1 MVIDTMVFAYALL
14 GVPEF
19 RDDSLAVLEASIE
32 VLVPD
37 SFRAE
42 LVNVVWQWVQYN
54 DLPLDV
60 GIDVLRDADALVTH
74 VTSSALLWER
84 ALIFAVDAQH
94 PAYDTLFVALAEFA
108 DTTLVTYDTELQQ
121 AFPDRVISPT
131 EFLA

>member
-19 RDDSLAVLEASIE
+19 RDDSLAILEATSE

-37 SFRAE
+37 SFWAE
-42 LVNVVWQWVQYN
+42 LVNVVWQWVQYH
-54 DLPLDV
+54 DIPLEV

-74 VTSSALLWER
+74 ATSSALLWEG
-84 ALIFAVDAQH
+84 ALVLAVGARH

-108 DTTLVTYDTELQQ
+108 DTQVVTYDTELQYK
-121 AFPDRVISPT
+121 FPDRVISPT
-131 EFLA
+131 AFLA

>member
-74 VTSSALLWER
+74 A
-84 ALIFAVDAQH
+84 
-94 PAYDTLFVALAEFA
+94 LFVDCDVFS
-108 DTTLVTYDTELQQ
+108 T
-121 AFPDRVISPT
+121 
-131 EFLA
+131 